1 MAHSVVVCHTQSLCQ
16 IIVAQQ
22 KLCFEFCTDS
32 SDFRKAH
39 IPREKNYLS
48 FYTVGD
54 QIGYNDVD
62 IKEHKGTFAK

>member
-22 KLCFEFCTDS
+22 KMCFEFFTDS
-32 SDFRKAH
+32 SVF
-39 IPREKNYLS
+39 PSGKNS